1 MSIVGDCYGVG
12 MNRAVMLIAV
22 LCAIL
27 GGCAAQPDPVPVR
40 IGAPADPQMQM
51 LAAVY
56 RGALRAQGMAVAQ
69 PIVVAGERALLDSLS
84 ADDLDLFGSTVPALL
99 TTVLPAGRIAGET
112 ASAAPTE
119 FGDGAYTLLSRS
131 LPSGVVLGDPLSAG
145 ASESGGQ
152 PVPVYRAV
160 RFGRAD
166 VKALN
171 KVAGELTPADL
182 ADMTRRWQSGQ
193 DRVALVDEWLG
204 RHGLV

>member
-1 MSIVGDCYGVG
+1 MT
-12 MNRAVMLIAV
+12 RAVMLIAV
-22 LCAIL
+22 LCAVL

-51 LAAVY
+51 AAALY
-56 RGALRAQGMAVAQ
+56 RGALRAQGMTVAE
-69 PIVVAGERALLDSLS
+69 PVVVAGEQALLDAMS
-84 ADDLDLFGSTVPALL
+84 ADGLDLFPSTVPALL
-99 TTVLPAGRIAGET
+99 ATVLPAGRIAAET
-112 ASAAPTE
+112 DAAQPTE

-131 LPSGVVLGDPLSAG
+131 LPAGVVLGDPLSPGGSDTA
-145 ASESGGQ
+145 GQ

-182 ADMTRRWQSGQ
+182 AEMTRQWQSGR
-193 DRVALVDEWLG
+193 DRTVLVDEWLG

>member
-1 MSIVGDCYGVG
+1 MT
-12 MNRAVMLIAV
+12 RAVILIAV

-27 GGCAAQPDPVPVR
+27 GGCAAQPEPEPVR
-40 IGAPADPQMQM
+40 IGAPVDPQMQM
-51 LAAVY
+51 VAALY
-56 RGALRAQGMAVAQ
+56 RGALRAQGMTVAQ
-69 PIVVAGERALLDSLS
+69 PVVVAGDRALLDAMS
-84 ADDLDLFGSTVPALL
+84 ADDLDLFPSTVQALL
-99 TTVLPAGRIAGET
+99 ATVLPPGSIAAET
-112 ASAAPTE
+112 AASAPTE

-131 LPSGVVLGDPLSAG
+131 LPTGVVLGDPLSPG
-145 ASESGGQ
+145 ASESAGQ

-160 RFGRAD
+160 RFGRTD

-204 RHGLV
+204 RHGFV